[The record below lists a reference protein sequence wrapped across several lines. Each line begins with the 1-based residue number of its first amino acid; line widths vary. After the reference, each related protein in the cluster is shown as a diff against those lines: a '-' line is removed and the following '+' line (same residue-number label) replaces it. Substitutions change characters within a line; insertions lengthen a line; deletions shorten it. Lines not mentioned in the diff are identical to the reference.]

1 MSLAQEEDLIIPGT
15 TGVISTLG
23 KEANQYGKSK
33 NANKKYQDVDLA
45 QYISEADIVYNIV
58 NGRVKGVPLENLVN
72 PARISNDV
80 TRINNVQE
88 VKRSTASGAGGFY
101 SALVGNNED

>member
-15 TGVISTLG
+15 TGAITTLG

-33 NANKKYQDVDLA
+33 NTNKKYQEVDLA
-45 QYISEADIVYNIV
+45 QYISQADIVYNIV
-58 NGRVKGVPLENLVN
+58 SGRVKGIPLENLVN

-80 TRINNVQE
+80 KRIDNVQE
-88 VKRSTASGAGGFY
+88 VKRSTATGDGGFY
-101 SALVGNNED
+101 SALVGKSED